1 MGQVKR
7 LTRKQKE
14 LQNQLGKSSTNIS
27 KQAESKNTDLTNIG
41 LSPQITVLTPT
52 RAINNFSFTLKHFMR
67 PKRTRINLDSYI
79 N

>member
-27 KQAESKNTDLTNIG
+27 KQAESKNPKNTDLTNIG
-41 LSPQITVLTPT
+41 
-52 RAINNFSFTLKHFMR
+52 H
-67 PKRTRINLDSYI
+67 
-79 N
+79 